1 MSIKP
6 KELSGIIFGELSTY
20 RQDITDGMKQDIK
33 QTTKECVKTLR
44 RKAPARTGRYAKGW
58 RVKTAFESAED
69 IRLQVYNKTDYQL
82 THLLEHGHVIAGGGR
97 TVGAKPHIGPAE
109 AEAARKLGKRVKV
122 RVGRA

>member
-6 KELSGIIFGELSTY
+6 KELSGIIFEELSTY
-20 RQDITDGMKQDIK
+20 RQTVTDGLKQDVK
-33 QTTKECVKTLR
+33 QTAKECVKTLR
-44 RKAPARTGRYAKGW
+44 KKAPARTGRYAKGW

-82 THLLEHGHVIAGGGR
+82 THLLEHGHAKAGGGR
-97 TVGAKPHIGPAE
+97 VEGKPHIGPAE